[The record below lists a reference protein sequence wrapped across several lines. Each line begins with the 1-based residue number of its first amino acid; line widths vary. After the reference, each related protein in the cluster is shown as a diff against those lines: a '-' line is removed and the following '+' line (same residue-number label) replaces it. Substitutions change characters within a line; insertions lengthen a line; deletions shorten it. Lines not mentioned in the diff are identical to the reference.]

1 MCAAEKTAHVSGA
14 DDQGDDGREP
24 LEQATNA
31 PRGGEGEKKTG
42 IGGTVMDKNRQS
54 GFTLVE
60 LVVVIA
66 IMGILAGVGSAAYS
80 GYVKKANEAADLQL
94 LGAVNTAFASASYDA
109 GQYDGRP
116 SGGAASLTED
126 GKVAQV
132 ISSVDR
138 DGEFFQRYFSGNRDS
153 RFKLYTNLAYD
164 RATGT
169 FHGAVLTA
177 ATDKDGNTVL
187 HYSINGQDYE
197 FTATQEQLK
206 AFRASTFGGKS
217 MTMNALTGNVGGMIN
232 ALNSALGG
240 GTFLASVLI
249 NAGMAPETLGIKPD
263 EKGNYSELDKQRL
276 ANAALLLVA
285 QMTGDK
291 DEESN
296 EYLVKEDILNA
307 LALNDANGLVDLN
320 DVPGT
325 LRNVGAIYGV
335 MTAFAHSEQA
345 EDWTTTLTDADG
357 KEFTYDAKQYYDYVN
372 QQIAAAANSGKDG
385 GEKLSDI
392 LAALG
397 QFGSF
402 VQDEDGNLTDQF
414 LDYVDDPTEPEN
426 AQINKD
432 LDGYINAMQALSQ
445 NQDGLVAAGI
455 LEDGA
460 DGGNISPILD
470 KLFAQ

>member
-1 MCAAEKTAHVSGA
+1 
-14 DDQGDDGREP
+14 
-24 LEQATNA
+24 
-31 PRGGEGEKKTG
+31 
-42 IGGTVMDKNRQS
+42 MDKNRQS

-138 DGEFFQRYFSGNRDS
+138 DGAFFQRYFSGNQDS

-164 RATGT
+164 RTTGT
-169 FHGAVLTA
+169 FSGAVLTA

-240 GTFLASVLI
+240 GTLLANVLI
-249 NAGMAPETLGIKPD
+249 NAGMAPETLGIKPY
-263 EKGNYSELDKQRL
+263 ENGNYSELDKQRL
-276 ANAALLLVA
+276 SNAALLLTA
-285 QMTGDK
+285 SKT
-291 DEESN
+291 DENTAEKILKMFIPDDEGEAKPLN
-296 EYLVKEDILNA
+296 ERASELLSLNM
-307 LALNDANGLVDLN
+307 GE
-320 DVPGT
+320 T
-325 LRNVGAIYGV
+325 MSNVGAIYGI
-335 MTAFAHSEQA
+335 MTAFAYSEQA
-345 EDWTTTLTDADG
+345 KDWEKTVDG
-357 KEFTYDAKQYYDYVN
+357 KTYDAIGYYDYVN
-372 QQIAAAANSGKDG
+372 QQIAAAA
-385 GEKLSDI
+385 GEKNIDNI
-392 LAALG
+392 FAALG
-397 QFGSF
+397 QLGAFA
-402 VQDEDGNLTDQF
+402 QDEDGNLTDQF
-414 LDYVDDPTEPEN
+414 LDYVGDPTNPN

-432 LDGYINAMQALSQ
+432 LDGYINAMQALSR

-470 KLFAQ
+470 QLFTQ

>member
-1 MCAAEKTAHVSGA
+1 
-14 DDQGDDGREP
+14 
-24 LEQATNA
+24 
-31 PRGGEGEKKTG
+31 
-42 IGGTVMDKNRQS
+42 MDKNRQS

-116 SGGAASLTED
+116 SGGAASLDAD
-126 GKVAQV
+126 GKVKKV

-138 DGEFFQRYFSGNRDS
+138 DGAFFQRYFSGNQDS

-177 ATDKDGNTVL
+177 ATDKNGNTVL

-197 FTATQEQLK
+197 FTATREQLE
-206 AFRASTFGGKS
+206 AFRASTFGGES
-217 MTMNALTGNVGGMIN
+217 MTMNDLTGNVGGMIN
-232 ALNSALGG
+232 TLSTALNSG
-240 GTFLASVLI
+240 GTFAGVLRLL
-249 NAGMAPETLGIKPD
+249 GMDPETLGIKPN
-263 EKGNYSELDKQRL
+263 EKGTYSELDKQRL
-276 ANAALLLVA
+276 SNAALLLVA

-296 EYLVKEDILNA
+296 EYLVKKDILNA
-307 LALNDANGLVDLN
+307 LALNKVNDLVDLN
-320 DVPGT
+320 DIPRA

-335 MTAFAHSEQA
+335 MTAFAYSEQA
-345 EDWTTTLTDADG
+345 KGWTTTLTDADG
-357 KEFTYDAKQYYDYVN
+357 KESTYDAKQYYDYVN
-372 QQIAAAANSGKDG
+372 QQIAAAA
-385 GEKLSDI
+385 GEKNIDNI
-392 LAALG
+392 FAALG
-397 QFGSF
+397 KLGAFA
-402 VQDEDGNLTDQF
+402 QDKDGNLTDQF
-414 LDYVDDPTEPEN
+414 LDYVGDPTNPN

-432 LDGYINAMQALSQ
+432 LDGYINAMQELSK

-470 KLFAQ
+470 QLFTQ

>member
-1 MCAAEKTAHVSGA
+1 
-14 DDQGDDGREP
+14 
-24 LEQATNA
+24 
-31 PRGGEGEKKTG
+31 
-42 IGGTVMDKNRQS
+42 MDKNRQS

-116 SGGAASLTED
+116 SGGAAALAAD
-126 GKVAQV
+126 GRVVQV

-138 DGEFFQRYFSGNRDS
+138 NGEFFQRYFSGNRDS

-197 FTATQEQLK
+197 FTATREQLE
-206 AFRASTFGGKS
+206 AFRASTFGGEK

-240 GTFLASVLI
+240 GTFLASVLQT
-249 NAGMAPETLGIKPD
+249 AGMNLETLGIKPD
-263 EKGNYSELDKQRL
+263 EKETYSELDKQRL

-307 LALNDANGLVDLN
+307 LDLNDANSLVDLN

-335 MTAFAHSEQA
+335 MTAFAYSEQA
-345 EDWTTTLTDADG
+345 KGWTTTLTDADG
-357 KEFTYDAKQYYDYVN
+357 KKSTYNAKQYYDYVN
-372 QQIAAAANSGKDG
+372 QQIAAAA
-385 GEKLSDI
+385 GEKDIDKI

-397 QFGSF
+397 QFGAF
-402 VQDEDGNLTDQF
+402 AQDENGNLTEEF
-414 LDYVDDPTEPEN
+414 MAYVGDPTKPD

-432 LDGYINAMQALSQ
+432 LDGYINAMQALSR

-470 KLFAQ
+470 KLFTQ

>member
-1 MCAAEKTAHVSGA
+1 
-14 DDQGDDGREP
+14 
-24 LEQATNA
+24 
-31 PRGGEGEKKTG
+31 
-42 IGGTVMDKNRQS
+42 MDKNRQS

-60 LVVVIA
+60 FVVVIA

-116 SGGAASLTED
+116 SGGAASLDAD
-126 GKVAQV
+126 GKVKKV
-132 ISSVDR
+132 ISTVDR
-138 DGEFFQRYFSGNRDS
+138 DGEFFQKYFSGNRNS
-153 RFKLYTNLAYD
+153 RFKVYTNLAYD
-164 RATGT
+164 RTTGT
-169 FHGAVLTA
+169 FSGAVLTA

-240 GTFLASVLI
+240 GNLLASVLQT
-249 NAGMAPETLGIKPD
+249 AGMNLETLGIKPD
-263 EKGNYSELDKQRL
+263 ENGNYSELDKQRL
-276 ANAALLLVA
+276 SNAALLLTA
-285 QMTGDK
+285 SKT
-291 DEESN
+291 DENTAEKILKMFIPDDEGEAKPLN
-296 EYLVKEDILNA
+296 ERASELLSLNM
-307 LALNDANGLVDLN
+307 GE
-320 DVPGT
+320 T
-325 LRNVGAIYGV
+325 MSNVGAIYGI
-335 MTAFAHSEQA
+335 MTAFAYSEQA
-345 EDWTTTLTDADG
+345 KGWTTTLTDADG
-357 KEFTYDAKQYYDYVN
+357 KESTYDAKQYYDYVN
-372 QQIAAAANSGKDG
+372 QQIAAAA
-385 GEKLSDI
+385 GEKNIDNI

-397 QFGSF
+397 QFGAF
-402 VQDEDGNLTDQF
+402 AQNEDGMTPQF
-414 LDYVDDPTEPEN
+414 MEYITGTEQLDEN

-470 KLFAQ
+470 QLFTQ

>member
-1 MCAAEKTAHVSGA
+1 
-14 DDQGDDGREP
+14 
-24 LEQATNA
+24 
-31 PRGGEGEKKTG
+31 
-42 IGGTVMDKNRQS
+42 MDKNRQS

-126 GKVAQV
+126 GRVAQV

-138 DGEFFQRYFSGNRDS
+138 KGEFFQKYFSGNRDS

-177 ATDKDGNTVL
+177 ATDKDGNMVL
-187 HYSINGQDYE
+187 RYTINGKDYE
-197 FTATQEQLK
+197 FTATEAQLA
-206 AFRASTFGGKS
+206 AFRASTFGEN
-217 MTMNALTGNVGGMIN
+217 MTMNGLTGNVGGMIN

-263 EKGNYSELDKQRL
+263 ENGNYSELDKQRL
-276 ANAALLLVA
+276 SNAALLLTA
-285 QMTGDK
+285 SKT
-291 DEESN
+291 DENTAEKILKMLIPDDEGEAKPLN
-296 EYLVKEDILNA
+296 ERASELLSLNM
-307 LALNDANGLVDLN
+307 GE
-320 DVPGT
+320 T
-325 LRNVGAIYGV
+325 MSNVGAIYGI
-335 MTAFAHSEQA
+335 MTAFAYSEQA
-345 EDWTTTLTDADG
+345 KDWTTTVDG
-357 KEFTYDAKQYYDYVN
+357 ETYDAIRYYDYVN

-402 VQDEDGNLTDQF
+402 VQDEGGMTPQFMEYIDGTEQ
-414 LDYVDDPTEPEN
+414 LDES
-426 AQINKD
+426 AQISKD

-445 NQDGLVAAGI
+445 NQDGLVVAGI

-470 KLFAQ
+470 QLFTQ

>member
-1 MCAAEKTAHVSGA
+1 
-14 DDQGDDGREP
+14 
-24 LEQATNA
+24 
-31 PRGGEGEKKTG
+31 
-42 IGGTVMDKNRQS
+42 MDKNRQS

-116 SGGAASLTED
+116 SGGAASLAED
-126 GKVAQV
+126 GRVDKV

-138 DGEFFQRYFSGNRDS
+138 DGEFFQRYFSGNQDS

-164 RATGT
+164 RTTGT

-187 HYSINGQDYE
+187 RYTINGQDYE
-197 FTATQEQLK
+197 FTATEAQLD

-217 MTMNALTGNVGGMIN
+217 MTMNDLTGNVGGMIN

-240 GTFLASVLI
+240 GNFLASVLQT
-249 NAGMAPETLGIKPD
+249 AGMNLETLGIKPD
-263 EKGNYSELDKQRL
+263 EKGTYSELDKQRL
-276 ANAALLLVA
+276 ANAALLLTA
-285 QMTGDK
+285 SKT
-291 DEESN
+291 DETTAER
-296 EYLVKEDILNA
+296 LLAVFTTNA
-307 LALNDANGLVDLN
+307 ADEGEEEPLINPADMGE
-320 DVPGT
+320 T
-325 LRNVGAIYGV
+325 MSNVGAMYGI
-335 MTAFAHSEQA
+335 MTAFAYSEQA
-345 EDWTTTLTDADG
+345 KGWTTTVDD
-357 KEFTYDAKQYYDYVN
+357 KEYNAEQYYNYVN
-372 QQIAAAANSGKDG
+372 QQIAAA
-385 GEKLSDI
+385 GEKEGAEKIPDI

-426 AQINKD
+426 AQISKD

-445 NQDGLVAAGI
+445 NQEGLIAAGI

-470 KLFAQ
+470 LLFTQQK

>member
-1 MCAAEKTAHVSGA
+1 
-14 DDQGDDGREP
+14 
-24 LEQATNA
+24 
-31 PRGGEGEKKTG
+31 
-42 IGGTVMDKNRQS
+42 MDKNRQS

-116 SGGAASLTED
+116 SGGAASLAAD
-126 GKVAQV
+126 GRVEKV

-138 DGEFFQRYFSGNRDS
+138 KGEFFQKYFSGNQDS
-153 RFKLYTNLAYD
+153 RFKVYTNLAYD
-164 RATGT
+164 RVTGT
-169 FHGAVLTA
+169 FHGAVLS
-177 ATDKDGNTVL
+177 ATTGKDGNMVL
-187 HYSINGQDYE
+187 RYTINGKDYE
-197 FTATQEQLK
+197 FTATEAQLA

-217 MTMNALTGNVGGMIN
+217 MTMNDLTGNVGGMIN

-240 GTFLASVLI
+240 GNFLASVLI

-263 EKGNYSELDKQRL
+263 ENENYSELDKQRL
-276 ANAALLLVA
+276 ANAALLLTA
-285 QMTGDK
+285 RETDENTAETLLALLAT
-291 DEESN
+291 DEE
-296 EYLVKEDILNA
+296 EALGEKLYCLFDI
-307 LALNDANGLVDLN
+307 DHVGE
-320 DVPGT
+320 T
-325 LRNVGAIYGV
+325 MSNVGAMYGI

-345 EDWTTTLTDADG
+345 EDWTTTVDG
-357 KEFTYDAKQYYDYVN
+357 KEYNAQEYYDYVN
-372 QQIAAAANSGKDG
+372 QQIAAAANSGRDG

-397 QFGSF
+397 QFGAF
-402 VQDEDGNLTDQF
+402 AQDEEGMTLQF
-414 LDYVDDPTEPEN
+414 MEYITGTEPLDEN

-432 LDGYINAMQALSQ
+432 LDGYISAMQALSQ

-470 KLFAQ
+470 LLFAQ

>member
-1 MCAAEKTAHVSGA
+1 
-14 DDQGDDGREP
+14 
-24 LEQATNA
+24 
-31 PRGGEGEKKTG
+31 
-42 IGGTVMDKNRQS
+42 MDKNRQS

-138 DGEFFQRYFSGNRDS
+138 NGEFFQRYFSGNRDS

-217 MTMNALTGNVGGMIN
+217 MTMNDLTGNVGGMIN

-240 GTFLASVLI
+240 GTFLANVLQTADM
-249 NAGMAPETLGIKPD
+249 NLETLGIKPD
-263 EKGNYSELDKQRL
+263 AKETYSELDKQRL
-276 ANAALLLVA
+276 ANAALLLTA
-285 QMTGDK
+285 SKT
-291 DEESN
+291 DENTAEKILKMFIPDDEGEAKPLN
-296 EYLVKEDILNA
+296 ERASELLSLNM
-307 LALNDANGLVDLN
+307 GE
-320 DVPGT
+320 T
-325 LRNVGAIYGV
+325 MSNVGAIYGI
-335 MTAFAHSEQA
+335 MTAFAYSEQA
-345 EDWTTTLTDADG
+345 NGWEKTVDG
-357 KEFTYDAKQYYDYVN
+357 ETYDAIGYYDYVN
-372 QQIAAAANSGKDG
+372 QQIAAAA
-385 GEKLSDI
+385 GEKNIDNI
-392 LAALG
+392 FAALG
-397 QFGSF
+397 QFGAF
-402 VQDEDGNLTDQF
+402 AQDEDGTLTDQF
-414 LDYVDDPTEPEN
+414 MAYVGDPTNPN

>member
-1 MCAAEKTAHVSGA
+1 
-14 DDQGDDGREP
+14 
-24 LEQATNA
+24 
-31 PRGGEGEKKTG
+31 
-42 IGGTVMDKNRQS
+42 MDKNRQS

-116 SGGAASLTED
+116 SGGAASLAED
-126 GKVAQV
+126 GRVDKV

-138 DGEFFQRYFSGNRDS
+138 DGEFFQRYFSGNQDS

-164 RATGT
+164 RTTGT

-187 HYSINGQDYE
+187 RYTINGQDYE
-197 FTATQEQLK
+197 FTATEAQLD

-217 MTMNALTGNVGGMIN
+217 MTMNDLTGNVGGMIN

-240 GTFLASVLI
+240 GNFLASVLI

-263 EKGNYSELDKQRL
+263 ENENYSELDKQRL
-276 ANAALLLVA
+276 ANAALLLTASKTNKATAERLLAVFTTNA
-285 QMTGDK
+285 A
-291 DEESN
+291 DEGEEEPLINPDDMGETMS
-296 EYLVKEDILNA
+296 
-307 LALNDANGLVDLN
+307 
-320 DVPGT
+320 
-325 LRNVGAIYGV
+325 NVGAMYGI
-335 MTAFAHSEQA
+335 MTAFAYSEQA
-345 EDWTTTLTDADG
+345 KGWRTTLTDADG

-372 QQIAAAANSGKDG
+372 QQIAAAAVS
-385 GEKLSDI
+385 EKEGAEKIPDI

-397 QFGSF
+397 QFGAF
-402 VQDEDGNLTDQF
+402 AQDEDGTLTDQF
-414 LDYVDDPTEPEN
+414 MAYVGDPTNPS

>member
-1 MCAAEKTAHVSGA
+1 
-14 DDQGDDGREP
+14 
-24 LEQATNA
+24 
-31 PRGGEGEKKTG
+31 
-42 IGGTVMDKNRQS
+42 MDKNRQS

-138 DGEFFQRYFSGNRDS
+138 NGAFFQRYFSGNQDS

-197 FTATQEQLK
+197 FTATQEQLN

-217 MTMNALTGNVGGMIN
+217 MTMNDLTGNVGGMIN

-240 GTFLASVLI
+240 GNFLASVLI

-263 EKGNYSELDKQRL
+263 ESGNYSELDKQRL

-372 QQIAAAANSGKDG
+372 QQIAAAA
-385 GEKLSDI
+385 GEKNIDNI
-392 LAALG
+392 FAALG
-397 QFGSF
+397 KLGAFA
-402 VQDEDGNLTDQF
+402 QDEDGTLTDQF
-414 LDYVDDPTEPEN
+414 FDYVGDPTNPN

>member
-1 MCAAEKTAHVSGA
+1 
-14 DDQGDDGREP
+14 
-24 LEQATNA
+24 
-31 PRGGEGEKKTG
+31 
-42 IGGTVMDKNRQS
+42 MDKNRQS

-116 SGGAASLTED
+116 SGGAAALAAD
-126 GKVAQV
+126 GRVVQV

-138 DGEFFQRYFSGNRDS
+138 DGEFFKRYFSGNQDS

-169 FHGAVLTA
+169 FSGAVLTA

-197 FTATQEQLK
+197 FTATREQLE
-206 AFRASTFGGKS
+206 AFRASTFGGEK

-263 EKGNYSELDKQRL
+263 EKETYSELDKQRL
-276 ANAALLLVA
+276 ANAALLLDA

-307 LALNDANGLVDLN
+307 LDLNDANSLVDLN

-325 LRNVGAIYGV
+325 LRNVGAIYAI

-345 EDWTTTLTDADG
+345 KGWTTTLTDADG
-357 KEFTYDAKQYYDYVN
+357 KKSTYNAKQYYDYVN
-372 QQIAAAANSGKDG
+372 QQIAAAAGEKDG
-385 GEKLSDI
+385 EEKLSDI

-397 QFGSF
+397 QFGAF
-402 VQDEDGNLTDQF
+402 AQDEKGNLTEEF
-414 LDYVDDPTEPEN
+414 MAYVGDPTKPD

-432 LDGYINAMQALSQ
+432 LDGYINAMQALSL

>member
-1 MCAAEKTAHVSGA
+1 
-14 DDQGDDGREP
+14 
-24 LEQATNA
+24 
-31 PRGGEGEKKTG
+31 
-42 IGGTVMDKNRQS
+42 MDKNRQS

-116 SGGAASLTED
+116 SGGAASLAED
-126 GKVAQV
+126 GRVAQV

-138 DGEFFQRYFSGNRDS
+138 NGEFFQKYFSGNRDS

-177 ATDKDGNTVL
+177 ATDKDGNMVL
-187 HYSINGQDYE
+187 RYTINGKDYE
-197 FTATQEQLK
+197 FMATQEQLD

-217 MTMNALTGNVGGMIN
+217 MTMNDLTGNVGGMIN
-232 ALNSALGG
+232 TLSTALNSGNYLA
-240 GTFLASVLI
+240 FLLQNSGLDL
-249 NAGMAPETLGIKPD
+249 EKLGINSENGK
-263 EKGNYSELDKQRL
+263 YSELDKQRL

-296 EYLVKEDILNA
+296 EYLVKKDILNA
-307 LALNDANGLVDLN
+307 LALNDANRLVDLN

-335 MTAFAHSEQA
+335 MTAFAYSEQA
-345 EDWTTTLTDADG
+345 KGWTTTVDD
-357 KEFTYDAKQYYDYVN
+357 KEYNAEQYYNYVN
-372 QQIAAAANSGKDG
+372 QQIAAA
-385 GEKLSDI
+385 GEKEGAEKIPDI

-397 QFGSF
+397 QLGAFA
-402 VQDEDGNLTDQF
+402 QDEDGNLTDQF
-414 LDYVDDPTEPEN
+414 WNYVGDPESSDS
-426 AQINKD
+426 QISKD

-445 NQDGLVAAGI
+445 NQEGLIAAGI

>member
-1 MCAAEKTAHVSGA
+1 
-14 DDQGDDGREP
+14 
-24 LEQATNA
+24 
-31 PRGGEGEKKTG
+31 
-42 IGGTVMDKNRQS
+42 MDKNRQS

-138 DGEFFQRYFSGNRDS
+138 NGAFFQRYFSGNQDS

-177 ATDKDGNTVL
+177 ATDKHGNTVL

-197 FTATQEQLK
+197 FTATQDQLD

-249 NAGMAPETLGIKPD
+249 DAGMAPETLGIKPD
-263 EKGNYSELDKQRL
+263 ENENYSELDKQRL
-276 ANAALLLVA
+276 ANAALLLA
-285 QMTGDK
+285 ARETDENTAETLLALLAT
-291 DEESN
+291 DEE
-296 EYLVKEDILNA
+296 EALGEKLYCLFDI
-307 LALNDANGLVDLN
+307 DHVGE
-320 DVPGT
+320 T
-325 LRNVGAIYGV
+325 MSNVGAIYGI

-345 EDWTTTLTDADG
+345 EDWTTTVDD
-357 KEFTYDAKQYYDYVN
+357 KEYNAEQYYNYVN
-372 QQIAAAANSGKDG
+372 QQIAAAANSGRDG

-397 QFGSF
+397 QFGAF
-402 VQDEDGNLTDQF
+402 AQDEEGMTLQF
-414 LDYVDDPTEPEN
+414 MNYITGTEPLDEN

-432 LDGYINAMQALSQ
+432 LDGYISAMQALSQ
-445 NQDGLVAAGI
+445 NQEGLIAAGI
-455 LEDGA
+455 LENGA
-460 DGGNISPILD
+460 DSGNISPILD
-470 KLFAQ
+470 LLFAPKK

>member
-1 MCAAEKTAHVSGA
+1 
-14 DDQGDDGREP
+14 
-24 LEQATNA
+24 
-31 PRGGEGEKKTG
+31 
-42 IGGTVMDKNRQS
+42 MDKNRQS

-116 SGGAASLTED
+116 SGGAASLDAD
-126 GKVAQV
+126 GKVKKV
-132 ISSVDR
+132 ISTVDR
-138 DGEFFQRYFSGNRDS
+138 DGEFFQKYFSGNRDS
-153 RFKLYTNLAYD
+153 RFKVYTNLAYD

-177 ATDKDGNTVL
+177 ATDKNGNTVL

-197 FTATQEQLK
+197 FTATREQLE
-206 AFRASTFGGKS
+206 AFRASTFGGEK

-240 GTFLASVLI
+240 GTFLASVLQT
-249 NAGMAPETLGIKPD
+249 AGMNLETLGIKPD
-263 EKGNYSELDKQRL
+263 EKETYSELDKQRL

-307 LALNDANGLVDLN
+307 LDLNDANSLVDLN

-335 MTAFAHSEQA
+335 MTAFAYSEQA
-345 EDWTTTLTDADG
+345 KGWTTTLTDADG
-357 KEFTYDAKQYYDYVN
+357 KKSTYNAKQYYDYVN
-372 QQIAAAANSGKDG
+372 QQIAAAA
-385 GEKLSDI
+385 GEKDIDKI

-397 QFGSF
+397 QFGAF
-402 VQDEDGNLTDQF
+402 AQDENGNLTEEF
-414 LDYVDDPTEPEN
+414 MAYVGDPTKPD

-432 LDGYINAMQALSQ
+432 LDGYINAMQALSR

>member
-1 MCAAEKTAHVSGA
+1 
-14 DDQGDDGREP
+14 
-24 LEQATNA
+24 
-31 PRGGEGEKKTG
+31 
-42 IGGTVMDKNRQS
+42 MDKNRQS

-126 GKVAQV
+126 GKMAQV

-177 ATDKDGNTVL
+177 ATDKNGNTVL

-197 FTATQEQLK
+197 FTATQEQLE

-240 GTFLASVLI
+240 GNFLASVLQT
-249 NAGMAPETLGIKPD
+249 AGMNLETLGIKPD
-263 EKGNYSELDKQRL
+263 ENENYSELDKQRL
-276 ANAALLLVA
+276 ANAALLLTA
-285 QMTGDK
+285 RMTTDK
-291 DEESN
+291 NEETGGF
-296 EYLVKEDILNA
+296 LVKEDLVEA
-307 LALNDANGLVDLN
+307 LASGNTNSLVDLG
-320 DVPGT
+320 DIPRAM
-325 LRNVGAIYGV
+325 RNVGAIYGI
-335 MTAFAHSEQA
+335 MTAFAHSEQV
-345 EDWTTTLTDADG
+345 EGWTTTLTDADG
-357 KEFTYDAKQYYDYVN
+357 KECIYDAQEYYNYVN
-372 QQIAAAANSGKDG
+372 QQIAAAA
-385 GEKLSDI
+385 GEKNIDKI
-392 LAALG
+392 FAALG
-397 QFGSF
+397 QLGAFA
-402 VQDEDGNLTDQF
+402 QDEGGNPTDQF
-414 LDYVDDPTEPEN
+414 LAYVDDPESSDS
-426 AQINKD
+426 QINKD
-432 LDGYINAMQALSQ
+432 LDGYISAMQALSQ
-445 NQDGLVAAGI
+445 NQEGLIAAGI
-455 LEDGA
+455 LENGA
-460 DGGNISPILD
+460 DSGNISPILD
-470 KLFAQ
+470 LLFAQ

>member
-1 MCAAEKTAHVSGA
+1 
-14 DDQGDDGREP
+14 
-24 LEQATNA
+24 
-31 PRGGEGEKKTG
+31 
-42 IGGTVMDKNRQS
+42 MDKNRQS

-126 GKVAQV
+126 GRVAQV
-132 ISSVDR
+132 ISTVDR
-138 DGEFFQRYFSGNRDS
+138 NGEFFQKYFSGNRES

-177 ATDKDGNTVL
+177 ATGKDGNMVL
-187 HYSINGQDYE
+187 RYTINGQDYE
-197 FTATQEQLK
+197 FTSTRAQLA

-217 MTMNALTGNVGGMIN
+217 MTMNGLTGNVGGMIN

-240 GTFLASVLI
+240 GNFLASVLI

-263 EKGNYSELDKQRL
+263 ENENYSELDKQRL
-276 ANAALLLVA
+276 ANAALLLTASKTNKATAERLLAVFTTNA
-285 QMTGDK
+285 ADEGE
-291 DEESN
+291 EES
-296 EYLVKEDILNA
+296 LDVKAMSLINPDDMGE
-307 LALNDANGLVDLN
+307 
-320 DVPGT
+320 T
-325 LRNVGAIYGV
+325 MSNVGAMYGI
-335 MTAFAHSEQA
+335 MTAFAYSEQA
-345 EDWTTTLTDADG
+345 KGWRTTLTDADG
-357 KEFTYDAKQYYDYVN
+357 KESTYDAKQYYDYVN
-372 QQIAAAANSGKDG
+372 QQIAAAA
-385 GEKLSDI
+385 GEKNIDKI
-392 LAALG
+392 FAALG
-397 QFGSF
+397 QLGAFA
-402 VQDEDGNLTDQF
+402 QDEGGNPTDQF

-432 LDGYINAMQALSQ
+432 LDGYISAMQALSQ
-445 NQDGLVAAGI
+445 NQEGLIAAGI

-470 KLFAQ
+470 QLFAQ

>member
-1 MCAAEKTAHVSGA
+1 
-14 DDQGDDGREP
+14 
-24 LEQATNA
+24 
-31 PRGGEGEKKTG
+31 
-42 IGGTVMDKNRQS
+42 MDKNRQS

-138 DGEFFQRYFSGNRDS
+138 NGEFFQKYFSGNQDS

-177 ATDKDGNTVL
+177 ATDKDGNMVL
-187 HYSINGQDYE
+187 RYTINGQDYE
-197 FTATQEQLK
+197 FTATREQLE
-206 AFRASTFGGKS
+206 AFRASTFGGES
-217 MTMNALTGNVGGMIN
+217 MTMNDLTGNVGGMIN

-263 EKGNYSELDKQRL
+263 EKGTYSELDKQRL
-276 ANAALLLVA
+276 ANAALLLTA
-285 QMTGDK
+285 RETDENTAETLLALLAT
-291 DEESN
+291 DEE
-296 EYLVKEDILNA
+296 EALGEKLYCLFDI
-307 LALNDANGLVDLN
+307 DHVGE
-320 DVPGT
+320 T
-325 LRNVGAIYGV
+325 MSNVGAMYGI
-335 MTAFAHSEQA
+335 MTAFAYSEQA
-345 EDWTTTLTDADG
+345 EDWTTTVDD
-357 KEFTYDAKQYYDYVN
+357 KEYNAQEYYDYVN
-372 QQIAAAANSGKDG
+372 QQIAAAAA
-385 GEKLSDI
+385 GEKEGAEKIPDI

-397 QFGSF
+397 QFGAF
-402 VQDEDGNLTDQF
+402 AQDEEGMTLQIMN
-414 LDYVDDPTEPEN
+414 YNPGTEPLDEN
-426 AQINKD
+426 AQISKD
-432 LDGYINAMQALSQ
+432 LDGYISAMQALSQ
-445 NQDGLVAAGI
+445 NQEGLIAAGI

-470 KLFAQ
+470 LLFTPQK

>member
-1 MCAAEKTAHVSGA
+1 
-14 DDQGDDGREP
+14 
-24 LEQATNA
+24 
-31 PRGGEGEKKTG
+31 
-42 IGGTVMDKNRQS
+42 MDKNRQS

-126 GKVAQV
+126 GKMAQV

-177 ATDKDGNTVL
+177 ATDKNGNTVL

-197 FTATQEQLK
+197 FTATQEQLE
-206 AFRASTFGGKS
+206 AFCASTFGGES
-217 MTMNALTGNVGGMIN
+217 MTMNDLTGNVGGMIN

-240 GTFLASVLI
+240 GTFLANVLQTADM
-249 NAGMAPETLGIKPD
+249 NLETLGIKPD
-263 EKGNYSELDKQRL
+263 ENGNYSELDKQRL
-276 ANAALLLVA
+276 ANAALLLTASKTNKATAERLLAVFTTNA
-285 QMTGDK
+285 ADDAA
-291 DEESN
+291 DEGEEEPLDEKAMSLIN
-296 EYLVKEDILNA
+296 PTDM
-307 LALNDANGLVDLN
+307 G
-320 DVPGT
+320 GT
-325 LRNVGAIYGV
+325 MSNVGAIYGI
-335 MTAFAHSEQA
+335 MTAFAYSEQA
-345 EDWTTTLTDADG
+345 KGWRTTIDG
-357 KEFTYDAKQYYDYVN
+357 KEYNAQEYYDYVN
-372 QQIAAAANSGKDG
+372 QQIAAAA
-385 GEKLSDI
+385 GEKNIDKI
-392 LAALG
+392 FAALG
-397 QFGSF
+397 QLGAFA
-402 VQDEDGNLTDQF
+402 QDEEGMTLQF
-414 LDYVDDPTEPEN
+414 MDYIDDTEQLDES

-432 LDGYINAMQALSQ
+432 LDGYISAMQALSQ
-445 NQDGLVAAGI
+445 NQEGLIAAGI

>member
-1 MCAAEKTAHVSGA
+1 
-14 DDQGDDGREP
+14 
-24 LEQATNA
+24 
-31 PRGGEGEKKTG
+31 
-42 IGGTVMDKNRQS
+42 MDKNRQS

-116 SGGAASLTED
+116 SGGAASLAED
-126 GKVAQV
+126 GRVDKV

-138 DGEFFQRYFSGNRDS
+138 DGEFFQRYFSGNQDS

-164 RATGT
+164 RTTGT

-187 HYSINGQDYE
+187 RYTINGQDYE
-197 FTATQEQLK
+197 FTATEAQLD

-217 MTMNALTGNVGGMIN
+217 MTMNDLTGNVGGMIN

-240 GTFLASVLI
+240 GNFLASVLI

-263 EKGNYSELDKQRL
+263 ENENYSELDKQRL
-276 ANAALLLVA
+276 ANAALLLTASKTNKATAERLLAVFTTNA
-285 QMTGDK
+285 A
-291 DEESN
+291 DEGEEEPLINPDDMGETMS
-296 EYLVKEDILNA
+296 
-307 LALNDANGLVDLN
+307 
-320 DVPGT
+320 
-325 LRNVGAIYGV
+325 NVGAMYGI
-335 MTAFAHSEQA
+335 MTAFAYSEQA
-345 EDWTTTLTDADG
+345 KGWRTTLTDADG
-357 KEFTYDAKQYYDYVN
+357 KESTYDAKQYYDYVN
-372 QQIAAAANSGKDG
+372 QQIAAAANSGRDG

-402 VQDEDGNLTDQF
+402 VQDEVGMTPQF
-414 LDYVDDPTEPEN
+414 MNYITGTEPPDEK
-426 AQINKD
+426 AQINKN

-445 NQDGLVAAGI
+445 NQEGLVAAGI
-455 LEDGA
+455 LENGA
-460 DGGNISPILD
+460 DSGNISPILD
-470 KLFAQ
+470 LLFAPQK

>member
-1 MCAAEKTAHVSGA
+1 
-14 DDQGDDGREP
+14 
-24 LEQATNA
+24 
-31 PRGGEGEKKTG
+31 
-42 IGGTVMDKNRQS
+42 MDKNRQS

-116 SGGAASLTED
+116 SGGAASLAED
-126 GKVAQV
+126 GRVAQV

-138 DGEFFQRYFSGNRDS
+138 NGEFFQKYFSGNQDS

-164 RATGT
+164 RVTGT

-177 ATDKDGNTVL
+177 ATDKDGNMVL
-187 HYSINGQDYE
+187 RYTINGKDYE
-197 FTATQEQLK
+197 FMATQEQLD

-217 MTMNALTGNVGGMIN
+217 MTMNDLTGNVGGMIN

-240 GTFLASVLI
+240 GNFLASVLI

-263 EKGNYSELDKQRL
+263 ENENYSELDKQRL
-276 ANAALLLVA
+276 ANAALLLTA
-285 QMTGDK
+285 RETDENTAETLLALLAT
-291 DEESN
+291 DEE
-296 EYLVKEDILNA
+296 EALGEKLYCLFDI
-307 LALNDANGLVDLN
+307 DHVGE
-320 DVPGT
+320 T
-325 LRNVGAIYGV
+325 MSNVGAMYGI

-345 EDWTTTLTDADG
+345 EDWTTTVDD
-357 KEFTYDAKQYYDYVN
+357 KEYNAEQYYNYVN
-372 QQIAAAANSGKDG
+372 QQIAAAANSGKEG

-414 LDYVDDPTEPEN
+414 LDYVDDPAEPEN

-470 KLFAQ
+470 QLFAQ

>member
-1 MCAAEKTAHVSGA
+1 
-14 DDQGDDGREP
+14 
-24 LEQATNA
+24 
-31 PRGGEGEKKTG
+31 
-42 IGGTVMDKNRQS
+42 
-54 GFTLVE
+54 
-60 LVVVIA
+60 
-66 IMGILAGVGSAAYS
+66 
-80 GYVKKANEAADLQL
+80 
-94 LGAVNTAFASASYDA
+94 
-109 GQYDGRP
+109 
-116 SGGAASLTED
+116 
-126 GKVAQV
+126 
-132 ISSVDR
+132 
-138 DGEFFQRYFSGNRDS
+138 
-153 RFKLYTNLAYD
+153 
-164 RATGT
+164 
-169 FHGAVLTA
+169 
-177 ATDKDGNTVL
+177 
-187 HYSINGQDYE
+187 
-197 FTATQEQLK
+197 
-206 AFRASTFGGKS
+206 

>member
-1 MCAAEKTAHVSGA
+1 
-14 DDQGDDGREP
+14 
-24 LEQATNA
+24 
-31 PRGGEGEKKTG
+31 
-42 IGGTVMDKNRQS
+42 MDKNRQS

-116 SGGAASLTED
+116 SGGAASLAAD
-126 GKVAQV
+126 GKVEKV
-132 ISSVDR
+132 ISTVDR
-138 DGEFFQRYFSGNRDS
+138 KGEFFQKYFSGNQDS

-164 RATGT
+164 RTTGT
-169 FHGAVLTA
+169 FIGAVLTA
-177 ATDKDGNTVL
+177 ATDKNGNTVL

-197 FTATQEQLK
+197 FTATREQLE

-217 MTMNALTGNVGGMIN
+217 MTMNGLTGNVGGMIN

-240 GTFLASVLI
+240 GNFLASVLI

-263 EKGNYSELDKQRL
+263 ENENYSELDKQRL
-276 ANAALLLVA
+276 ANAALLLTA
-285 QMTGDK
+285 RETDENTAETLLALLAP
-291 DEESN
+291 DEE
-296 EYLVKEDILNA
+296 ETLDEKLP
-307 LALNDANGLVDLN
+307 GLFSSS
-320 DVPGT
+320 DVGET
-325 LRNVGAIYGV
+325 MSNVGAMYGI
-335 MTAFAHSEQA
+335 MTAFAYSEQA
-345 EDWTTTLTDADG
+345 KGWRTTLTDADG
-357 KEFTYDAKQYYDYVN
+357 KESTYDAKQYYDYVN
-372 QQIAAAANSGKDG
+372 QQIAAAANSGRDG

-402 VQDEDGNLTDQF
+402 VQDEVGMTPQF
-414 LDYVDDPTEPEN
+414 MNYITGTEPPDEK

-432 LDGYINAMQALSQ
+432 LDGYINAMQALS
-445 NQDGLVAAGI
+445 
-455 LEDGA
+455 
-460 DGGNISPILD
+460 
-470 KLFAQ
+470 

>member
-1 MCAAEKTAHVSGA
+1 
-14 DDQGDDGREP
+14 
-24 LEQATNA
+24 
-31 PRGGEGEKKTG
+31 
-42 IGGTVMDKNRQS
+42 MDKNRQS

-116 SGGAASLTED
+116 SGGAASLDAD
-126 GKVAQV
+126 GKVKKV
-132 ISSVDR
+132 ISTVDR
-138 DGEFFQRYFSGNRDS
+138 DGAFFQRYFSGNRDS

-177 ATDKDGNTVL
+177 ATDKHGNTVL

-197 FTATQEQLK
+197 FTATQEQLD

-217 MTMNALTGNVGGMIN
+217 MTMNNLTGNVGGMIN

-263 EKGNYSELDKQRL
+263 EKENYSELDKQRL
-276 ANAALLLVA
+276 ANAALLLTASKTNKATAERLLAVFTTNA
-285 QMTGDK
+285 A
-291 DEESN
+291 DEGE
-296 EYLVKEDILNA
+296 EEPLDVKAMSLINPADM
-307 LALNDANGLVDLN
+307 G
-320 DVPGT
+320 GT
-325 LRNVGAIYGV
+325 MSDVGAIYAI
-335 MTAFAHSEQA
+335 MTAFAYSEQA
-345 EDWTTTLTDADG
+345 KDWTTTLTDADG
-357 KEFTYDAKQYYDYVN
+357 KESTYDAKQYYDYVN
-372 QQIAAAANSGKDG
+372 QQIAAAA
-385 GEKLSDI
+385 GEKNIDNI
-392 LAALG
+392 FAALG

-402 VQDEDGNLTDQF
+402 VQDEGGMTPQFMEYIDGTEQ
-414 LDYVDDPTEPEN
+414 LDES

-470 KLFAQ
+470 QLFTQ

>member
-94 LGAVNTAFASASYDA
+94 LGAVNTAFATASYDA

-116 SGGAASLTED
+116 SGGTASLTAD
-126 GKVAQV
+126 GKVEKV
-132 ISSVDR
+132 ISTVDR
-138 DGEFFQRYFSGNRDS
+138 NGEFFQKYFSGNRDS

-197 FTATQEQLK
+197 FMATQEQLD

-217 MTMNALTGNVGGMIN
+217 MTMNDLTGNVGGMIN
-232 ALNSALGG
+232 ALSTALNSGNYLA
-240 GTFLASVLI
+240 FLLQNSGLDL
-249 NAGMAPETLGIKPD
+249 EKLGINSENGK
-263 EKGNYSELDKQRL
+263 YSELDKQRL
-276 ANAALLLVA
+276 ANAALLLTA
-285 QMTGDK
+285 RMTTDK
-291 DEESN
+291 NEETGGF
-296 EYLVKEDILNA
+296 LVKEDLVEA
-307 LALNDANGLVDLN
+307 LASGNTNSLVDFG
-320 DVPGT
+320 DIPGT
-325 LRNVGAIYGV
+325 MRNVGAIYGI
-335 MTAFAHSEQA
+335 MTAFAYSEQA
-345 EDWTTTLTDADG
+345 KGWTTTVDD
-357 KEFTYDAKQYYDYVN
+357 KEYNAEQYYNYVN
-372 QQIAAAANSGKDG
+372 QQIAAA
-385 GEKLSDI
+385 GEKEGAEKIPDI

-397 QFGSF
+397 QFGAF
-402 VQDEDGNLTDQF
+402 AQDEGGNPTDQF
-414 LDYVDDPTEPEN
+414 LAYVDDPESSDS
-426 AQINKD
+426 QINKD
-432 LDGYINAMQALSQ
+432 LDGYISAMQALSQ
-445 NQDGLVAAGI
+445 NQEGLIAAGI

-470 KLFAQ
+470 LLFAPQK

>member
-1 MCAAEKTAHVSGA
+1 
-14 DDQGDDGREP
+14 
-24 LEQATNA
+24 
-31 PRGGEGEKKTG
+31 
-42 IGGTVMDKNRQS
+42 MDKNRQS

-116 SGGAASLTED
+116 SGGAASLAED
-126 GKVAQV
+126 GRVDKV

-138 DGEFFQRYFSGNRDS
+138 DGEFFQRYFSGNQDS

-164 RATGT
+164 RTTGT

-187 HYSINGQDYE
+187 HYSINGQDYV
-197 FTATQEQLK
+197 FTATQEQLD

-217 MTMNALTGNVGGMIN
+217 MTMNDLTGNVGGMIN

-240 GTFLASVLI
+240 GNFLASVLQT
-249 NAGMAPETLGIKPD
+249 AGMNLETLGIKPD
-263 EKGNYSELDKQRL
+263 EKGTYSELDKQRL
-276 ANAALLLVA
+276 ANAALLLTA
-285 QMTGDK
+285 SKT
-291 DEESN
+291 DETTAER
-296 EYLVKEDILNA
+296 LLAVFTTNA
-307 LALNDANGLVDLN
+307 ADEGEEEPLINPADMGE
-320 DVPGT
+320 T
-325 LRNVGAIYGV
+325 MSNVGAMYGI
-335 MTAFAHSEQA
+335 MTAFAYSEQA
-345 EDWTTTLTDADG
+345 KGWTTTVDD
-357 KEFTYDAKQYYDYVN
+357 KEYNAEQYYNYVN
-372 QQIAAAANSGKDG
+372 QQIAAA
-385 GEKLSDI
+385 GEKEGAEKIPDI

-432 LDGYINAMQALSQ
+432 LDGYISAMQALSQ
-445 NQDGLVAAGI
+445 NQEGLIAAGI

-460 DGGNISPILD
+460 DSGNISPILD
-470 KLFAQ
+470 LLFAPQK

>member
-1 MCAAEKTAHVSGA
+1 
-14 DDQGDDGREP
+14 
-24 LEQATNA
+24 
-31 PRGGEGEKKTG
+31 
-42 IGGTVMDKNRQS
+42 MDKNRQS

-66 IMGILAGVGSAAYS
+66 IMGMLAGVGSAAYS

-116 SGGAASLTED
+116 SGGA
-126 GKVAQV
+126 
-132 ISSVDR
+132 
-138 DGEFFQRYFSGNRDS
+138 
-153 RFKLYTNLAYD
+153 
-164 RATGT
+164 
-169 FHGAVLTA
+169 VLTA

-197 FTATQEQLK
+197 FTATQEQLD
-206 AFRASTFGGKS
+206 AFRASTFGKN
-217 MTMNALTGNVGGMIN
+217 MTMNAFTGNVGGMIN

-263 EKGNYSELDKQRL
+263 EKENYSELDKQRL
-276 ANAALLLVA
+276 ANAALLLTASKTNKATAERLLAVFTTNA
-285 QMTGDK
+285 A
-291 DEESN
+291 DEGE
-296 EYLVKEDILNA
+296 EEPLDVKAMSLINPADM
-307 LALNDANGLVDLN
+307 G
-320 DVPGT
+320 GT
-325 LRNVGAIYGV
+325 MSDVGAIYAI
-335 MTAFAHSEQA
+335 MTAFAYSEQA
-345 EDWTTTLTDADG
+345 KDWEKTVDG
-357 KEFTYDAKQYYDYVN
+357 KTYNAIGYYDYVN

-397 QFGSF
+397 KLGAFA
-402 VQDEDGNLTDQF
+402 QDKDGNLTDQF
-414 LDYVDDPTEPEN
+414 SDYVGDPTNPN

-470 KLFAQ
+470 KLFTQQK

>member
-1 MCAAEKTAHVSGA
+1 
-14 DDQGDDGREP
+14 
-24 LEQATNA
+24 
-31 PRGGEGEKKTG
+31 
-42 IGGTVMDKNRQS
+42 MDKNRQS

-116 SGGAASLTED
+116 SGGAASLDAD
-126 GKVAQV
+126 GKVKKV
-132 ISSVDR
+132 ISTVDR
-138 DGEFFQRYFSGNRDS
+138 DGEFFQKYFSGNRNS
-153 RFKLYTNLAYD
+153 RFKVYTNLAYD

-177 ATDKDGNTVL
+177 ATDKNGNTVL
-187 HYSINGQDYE
+187 HYSINGQDYV
-197 FTATQEQLK
+197 FKATQEQLA
-206 AFRASTFGGKS
+206 AFRDSTFGGKN
-217 MTMNALTGNVGGMIN
+217 MTMNDLTGNVNGMIN
-232 ALNSALGG
+232 TLSTALNSGNALA
-240 GTFLASVLI
+240 FLLQNS
-249 NAGMAPETLGIKPD
+249 GMPLEKLGIKRD
-263 EKGNYSELDKQRL
+263 ESGNYSELDKQRL
-276 ANAALLLVA
+276 ANAALLLTA
-285 QMTGDK
+285 SKT
-291 DEESN
+291 DENTAEKILKMLIPDDEGEAKPLN
-296 EYLVKEDILNA
+296 ERASELLSLNM
-307 LALNDANGLVDLN
+307 GE
-320 DVPGT
+320 T
-325 LRNVGAIYGV
+325 MSNVGAIYGI
-335 MTAFAHSEQA
+335 MTAFAYSEQA
-345 EDWTTTLTDADG
+345 KGWTTTLTDADG

-372 QQIAAAANSGKDG
+372 QQIAAAA
-385 GEKLSDI
+385 GEKNIDNI

-397 QFGSF
+397 QFGAF
-402 VQDEDGNLTDQF
+402 AQDKDGNLTDQF
-414 LDYVDDPTEPEN
+414 FDYVGDPTNPN

-432 LDGYINAMQALSQ
+432 LDGYINAMQALSK

>member
-1 MCAAEKTAHVSGA
+1 
-14 DDQGDDGREP
+14 
-24 LEQATNA
+24 
-31 PRGGEGEKKTG
+31 
-42 IGGTVMDKNRQS
+42 MDKNRQS

-116 SGGAASLTED
+116 SGGAASLDAD
-126 GKVAQV
+126 GKVKKV
-132 ISSVDR
+132 ISTVDR
-138 DGEFFQRYFSGNRDS
+138 DGEFFQKYFSGNRNS
-153 RFKLYTNLAYD
+153 RFKVYTNLAYD
-164 RATGT
+164 RTTGT
-169 FHGAVLTA
+169 FSGAVLTA

-240 GTFLASVLI
+240 GTFLASVLK
-249 NAGMAPETLGIKPD
+249 NAGMNLETLGIKPD

-460 DGGNISPILD
+460 DGENISPILD

>member
-1 MCAAEKTAHVSGA
+1 
-14 DDQGDDGREP
+14 
-24 LEQATNA
+24 
-31 PRGGEGEKKTG
+31 
-42 IGGTVMDKNRQS
+42 MDKNRQS

-138 DGEFFQRYFSGNRDS
+138 DGAFFQRYFSGNQDS

-177 ATDKDGNTVL
+177 ATDKHGNTVL
-187 HYSINGQDYE
+187 HYNINGQDYE
-197 FTATQEQLK
+197 FTATQDQLD

-240 GTFLASVLI
+240 GTFLANVLQT
-249 NAGMAPETLGIKPD
+249 AGMNLETLGIKPD
-263 EKGNYSELDKQRL
+263 EKETYSELDKQRL
-276 ANAALLLVA
+276 ANAALLLTA
-285 QMTGDK
+285 SKT
-291 DEESN
+291 DENTAEKILKMLIPDDEGEAKPLN
-296 EYLVKEDILNA
+296 ERASELLSLNM
-307 LALNDANGLVDLN
+307 GE
-320 DVPGT
+320 T
-325 LRNVGAIYGV
+325 MSNVGAIYGI
-335 MTAFAHSEQA
+335 MTAFAYSEQA
-345 EDWTTTLTDADG
+345 KGWTTTLTDADG
-357 KEFTYDAKQYYDYVN
+357 KESTYDAKQYYDYVN
-372 QQIAAAANSGKDG
+372 QQIAAAA
-385 GEKLSDI
+385 GEKNIDNI
-392 LAALG
+392 FAALG

-402 VQDEDGNLTDQF
+402 VQDEGGMTPQFMEYIDGTEQ
-414 LDYVDDPTEPEN
+414 LDES

-432 LDGYINAMQALSQ
+432 LDGYINAMQALSR

-470 KLFAQ
+470 QLFTQ

>member
-1 MCAAEKTAHVSGA
+1 
-14 DDQGDDGREP
+14 
-24 LEQATNA
+24 
-31 PRGGEGEKKTG
+31 
-42 IGGTVMDKNRQS
+42 MDKNRQS

-138 DGEFFQRYFSGNRDS
+138 DGAFFQRYFSGNQDS

-164 RATGT
+164 RTTGT
-169 FHGAVLTA
+169 FSGAVLTA
-177 ATDKDGNTVL
+177 ATDKNGNTVL

-197 FTATQEQLK
+197 FTATEAQLA
-206 AFRASTFGGKS
+206 AFRASTFGGES
-217 MTMNALTGNVGGMIN
+217 MTMNDLTGNVGGMIN

-240 GTFLASVLI
+240 GTLLANVLI
-249 NAGMAPETLGIKPD
+249 NAGMAPETLGIKPY
-263 EKGNYSELDKQRL
+263 ENGNYSELDKQRL
-276 ANAALLLVA
+276 SNAALLLTA
-285 QMTGDK
+285 SKT
-291 DEESN
+291 DENTAEKILKMFIPDDEGEAKPLN
-296 EYLVKEDILNA
+296 ERASELLSLNMGETMS
-307 LALNDANGLVDLN
+307 D
-320 DVPGT
+320 
-325 LRNVGAIYGV
+325 VGAIYAI

-345 EDWTTTLTDADG
+345 KGWTTTLTDADG
-357 KEFTYDAKQYYDYVN
+357 KESTYDAKQYYDYVN
-372 QQIAAAANSGKDG
+372 QQIAAAA
-385 GEKLSDI
+385 GEKNIDNI
-392 LAALG
+392 FAALG

-402 VQDEDGNLTDQF
+402 VQDEGGMTPQF
-414 LDYVDDPTEPEN
+414 MEYITGTEQLDES
-426 AQINKD
+426 AQISKD

-455 LEDGA
+455 LEGGA

>member
-1 MCAAEKTAHVSGA
+1 
-14 DDQGDDGREP
+14 
-24 LEQATNA
+24 
-31 PRGGEGEKKTG
+31 
-42 IGGTVMDKNRQS
+42 MDKNRQS

-66 IMGILAGVGSAAYS
+66 IMGSLAGVGSAAYS

-116 SGGAASLTED
+116 SGGAASLAED
-126 GKVAQV
+126 GRVAQV

-138 DGEFFQRYFSGNRDS
+138 DGEFFQKYFSGNQDS
-153 RFKLYTNLAYD
+153 RFKVYTNLAYD
-164 RATGT
+164 RVTGT

-177 ATDKDGNTVL
+177 ATGKDGNMVL
-187 HYSINGQDYE
+187 RYTINGQDYE
-197 FTATQEQLK
+197 FTATQEQLA

-217 MTMNALTGNVGGMIN
+217 MTMNGLTGNVGGMIN

-240 GTFLASVLI
+240 GNFLASVLQT
-249 NAGMAPETLGIKPD
+249 AGMNLETLGIKPD
-263 EKGNYSELDKQRL
+263 ENENYSELDKQRL
-276 ANAALLLVA
+276 ANAALLLTASKTNKATAERLLAVFTTNA
-285 QMTGDK
+285 ADEGE
-291 DEESN
+291 EES
-296 EYLVKEDILNA
+296 LDVKAMSLINPDDMGE
-307 LALNDANGLVDLN
+307 
-320 DVPGT
+320 T
-325 LRNVGAIYGV
+325 MSNVGAMYGI

-345 EDWTTTLTDADG
+345 KGWRTTLTDADG
-357 KEFTYDAKQYYDYVN
+357 KESTYNAKQYYDYVN
-372 QQIAAAANSGKDG
+372 QQIAAAA
-385 GEKLSDI
+385 GEKDIDKI

-397 QFGSF
+397 QFGAF
-402 VQDEDGNLTDQF
+402 AQDENGNLTEEF
-414 LDYVDDPTEPEN
+414 MAYVGDPTKPD

-470 KLFAQ
+470 KLFTQQK

>member
-1 MCAAEKTAHVSGA
+1 
-14 DDQGDDGREP
+14 
-24 LEQATNA
+24 
-31 PRGGEGEKKTG
+31 
-42 IGGTVMDKNRQS
+42 MDKNRQS

-116 SGGAASLTED
+116 SGGAASLDAD
-126 GKVAQV
+126 GKVKKV
-132 ISSVDR
+132 ISTVDR
-138 DGEFFQRYFSGNRDS
+138 DGEFFQKYFSGNRNS
-153 RFKLYTNLAYD
+153 RFKVYTNLAYD
-164 RATGT
+164 RTTGT
-169 FHGAVLTA
+169 FSGAVLTA

-232 ALNSALGG
+232 ALSSALNSG
-240 GTFLASVLI
+240 GTFAGVLRLL
-249 NAGMAPETLGIKPD
+249 GMDPETLGIKPD

>member
-1 MCAAEKTAHVSGA
+1 
-14 DDQGDDGREP
+14 
-24 LEQATNA
+24 
-31 PRGGEGEKKTG
+31 
-42 IGGTVMDKNRQS
+42 MDKNRQS

-94 LGAVNTAFASASYDA
+94 LGAVNTAFAFASYDA

-116 SGGAASLTED
+116 SGGAASLAAD
-126 GKVAQV
+126 GKVEKV
-132 ISSVDR
+132 ISTVDR
-138 DGEFFQRYFSGNRDS
+138 KGEFFQKYFSGNQDS

-164 RATGT
+164 RTTGT
-169 FHGAVLTA
+169 FIGAVLTA
-177 ATDKDGNTVL
+177 ATDKNGNTVL

-197 FTATQEQLK
+197 FTATREQLE

-217 MTMNALTGNVGGMIN
+217 MTMNGLTGNVGGMIN

-240 GTFLASVLI
+240 GNFLASVLI

-263 EKGNYSELDKQRL
+263 ENENYSELDKQRL
-276 ANAALLLVA
+276 ANAALLLTA
-285 QMTGDK
+285 RETDENTAETLLALLAP
-291 DEESN
+291 DEE
-296 EYLVKEDILNA
+296 ETLDEKLP
-307 LALNDANGLVDLN
+307 GLFSSS
-320 DVPGT
+320 DVGET
-325 LRNVGAIYGV
+325 MSNVGAMYGI
-335 MTAFAHSEQA
+335 MTAFAYSEQA
-345 EDWTTTLTDADG
+345 KGWRTTLTDADG
-357 KEFTYDAKQYYDYVN
+357 KESTYDAKQYYDYVN
-372 QQIAAAANSGKDG
+372 QQIAAAANSGRDG

-402 VQDEDGNLTDQF
+402 VQDEVGMTPQF
-414 LDYVDDPTEPEN
+414 MNYITGTEPPDEK

-445 NQDGLVAAGI
+445 NQEGLIAAGI

-470 KLFAQ
+470 LLFAPQK